1 MHTIVTIIAQYFAVI
16 PALALVVLFFRLKRR
31 PRWEFT
37 AFVILSLVLTAIFIK
52 IAGALH
58 QDPRPFVRD
67 GVTPYFSHPAD
78 NGFPSDHAAFSAAIA
93 FVVLRYSRWLGGLL
107 IVVAGLIG
115 AARVIAGVHHGV
127 DIFAGYIL
135 GIVAVAISLMVMRI
149 AMARRS
155 KTATPDDSAR
165 S

>member
-1 MHTIVTIIAQYFAVI
+1 MHTLVTIIAQYFAII
-16 PALALVVLFFRLKRR
+16 PALAVIATFFWLKKR

-37 AFVILSLVLTAIFIK
+37 ALVVLSVVLTAIFIK

-135 GIVAVAISLMVMRI
+135 GIVAVALSLAVVKI
-149 AMARRS
+149 AMGRRP
-155 KTATPDDSAR
+155 KVVTPDDSAQ